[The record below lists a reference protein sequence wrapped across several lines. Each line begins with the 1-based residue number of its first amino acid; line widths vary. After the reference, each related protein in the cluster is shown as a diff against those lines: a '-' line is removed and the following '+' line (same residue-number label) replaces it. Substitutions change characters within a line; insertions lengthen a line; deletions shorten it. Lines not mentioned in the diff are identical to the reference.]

1 MKKLSVL
8 FTILATLN
16 LSSQQLNESNF
27 KDFMAARYIDANTIK
42 YKNLDTLKVPFTIL
56 DYNDIN
62 YVPALVN
69 GVYDYFV
76 FDTGCSY
83 GLAINDTLFE
93 KILKSGEVFEEDFI
107 GSDII
112 QTAVGNFEII
122 KVFIIEKVVVG
133 KSRN

>member
-93 KILKSGEVFEEDFI
+93 KILNPPQNSSI
-107 GSDII
+107 SLPL
-112 QTAVGNFEII
+112 APA
-122 KVFIIEKVVVG
+122 
-133 KSRN
+133 S